1 MLSISCLSLET
12 LGMNATWQTG
22 IQKALSTLNTPY
34 CVPPRAYANTHFIP
48 VYKGGWGTV
57 TQRDSCSGLPGSQ
70 EVADPGKSPS
80 QDASLGVDPLLYM
93 SPRLST
99 NPGDADS
106 PPQTNNK
113 CSKYLYHLHSLISFS
128 CPDPFRGAHLILLTC
143 LFMHRE
149 EDCWGSL
156 EWVVFLLLLPVD
168 CKSD

>member
-1 MLSISCLSLET
+1 MLLGKQGYRKPSPLLIHLIVCPLVRMLTPILFLSIKEAGELLRREILAQAFQAHRRWLIQVNPPARMLHWGLTPCVTWAPDSQQILE
-12 LGMNATWQTG
+12 MQ
-22 IQKALSTLNTPY
+22 
-34 CVPPRAYANTHFIP
+34 IP
-48 VYKGGWGTV
+48 
-57 TQRDSCSGLPGSQ
+57 
-70 EVADPGKSPS
+70 
-80 QDASLGVDPLLYM
+80 
-93 SPRLST
+93 
-99 NPGDADS
+99 

-128 CPDPFRGAHLILLTC
+128 CPDPFRGAHLIQLTC